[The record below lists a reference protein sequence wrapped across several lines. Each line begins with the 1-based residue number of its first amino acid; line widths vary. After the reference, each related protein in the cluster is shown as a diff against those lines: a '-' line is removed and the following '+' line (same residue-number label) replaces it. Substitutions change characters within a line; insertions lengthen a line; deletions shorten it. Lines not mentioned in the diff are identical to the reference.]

1 MCEKVE
7 VEQQAPA
14 EEARNTSVTSG
25 ATKALQTLHKVLG
38 FASGGIGIPAGQL
51 CIANESGAEM
61 VGTIGGK
68 TAVANQQ
75 EISGAIWREMQQYKG
90 GGADADDIANAVAR
104 ILNGTSVKVGE
115 RQFGTLVVQT
125 VNKNTRQMGRVDF
138 AF

>member
-1 MCEKVE
+1 
-7 VEQQAPA
+7 
-14 EEARNTSVTSG
+14 
-25 ATKALQTLHKVLG
+25 
-38 FASGGIGIPAGQL
+38 
-51 CIANESGAEM
+51 M